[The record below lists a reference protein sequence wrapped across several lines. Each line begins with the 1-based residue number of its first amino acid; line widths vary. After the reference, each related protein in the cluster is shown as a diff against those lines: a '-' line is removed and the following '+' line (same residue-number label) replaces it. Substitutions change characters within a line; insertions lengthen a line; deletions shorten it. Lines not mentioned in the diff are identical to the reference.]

1 MTDPWLPQRVNAL
14 GDIAETERAIRSAFW
29 AALSNWLTQTG
40 RRVLRGDAPPDTD
53 AIWARVPA
61 WREAVDAIV
70 NGEILR
76 ALSIAYRRL
85 LGEDYDPRQ
94 RVFVSRYLTEVRNR
108 MTRLPEEVF
117 DLVAGEVSQGVNL
130 GEGIPKIAARVDQVL
145 SASDSDRWENR
156 ATVVARTE
164 CLPSH
169 MSVDGAY
176 VTAAYRRWY
185 SGPMVTIKTVG
196 GREFTGTPN
205 HPVLGTGGWVGLG
218 QISVGDRLLC
228 DSLSVKFSGTSG
240 DQDVEAGPTTIG
252 QVFDSLQA
260 VGVTRRERTAQP
272 DFHGDRP
279 EGDVEILGS
288 FGVLPFGRFAKI
300 DKCSVDGILTPS
312 ELAQVTLACDR
323 APFPRGDSID
333 QATSLLSVS
342 PRNTSGLYQPTD
354 SKLISG
360 TVGSHQGVGR
370 FSCPVPGHDLLAR
383 QVGPQGRMLTT
394 LIEEALS
401 SVRQGTLQALLADSV
416 PHPVGPESGLGSDL
430 PVAEPGQVELD
441 DVLSVEIR
449 EWSGHVFNLTTVN
462 GYFVSGGL
470 YTGNTISA
478 LNAGRMDAFR
488 AAAEEEPDIV
498 FEKIWIATDD
508 ARTRPAHR
516 EADGQRVPLEDPFSV
531 GGFDMMFPGD
541 PTAPANLVIQCRC
554 SFVLVE
560 QGEEVDF
567 SDRQM
572 RR

>member
-1 MTDPWLPQRVNAL
+1 MVSDPWLPQRLNAL
-14 GDIAETERAIRSAFW
+14 GDIAETERAIRNAFW

-76 ALSIAYRRL
+76 ALSVAYRRL

-130 GEGIPKIAARVDQVL
+130 GEGIPDIAKRVDQVL

-164 CLPSH
+164 
-169 MSVDGAY
+169 A
-176 VTAAYRRWY
+176 
-185 SGPMVTIKTVG
+185 
-196 GREFTGTPN
+196 
-205 HPVLGTGGWVGLG
+205 
-218 QISVGDRLLC
+218 
-228 DSLSVKFSGTSG
+228 
-240 DQDVEAGPTTIG
+240 
-252 QVFDSLQA
+252 
-260 VGVTRRERTAQP
+260 
-272 DFHGDRP
+272 
-279 EGDVEILGS
+279 
-288 FGVLPFGRFAKI
+288 
-300 DKCSVDGILTPS
+300 
-312 ELAQVTLACDR
+312 
-323 APFPRGDSID
+323 
-333 QATSLLSVS
+333 
-342 PRNTSGLYQPTD
+342 
-354 SKLISG
+354 
-360 TVGSHQGVGR
+360 
-370 FSCPVPGHDLLAR
+370 
-383 QVGPQGRMLTT
+383 
-394 LIEEALS
+394 
-401 SVRQGTLQALLADSV
+401 
-416 PHPVGPESGLGSDL
+416 
-430 PVAEPGQVELD
+430 
-441 DVLSVEIR
+441 
-449 EWSGHVFNLTTVN
+449 
-462 GYFVSGGL
+462 
-470 YTGNTISA
+470 ISA

-498 FEKIWIATDD
+498 FEKIWIATED

-516 EADGQRVPLEDPFSV
+516 EADGQRVPLEEPFSV

-572 RR
+572 KRSRR